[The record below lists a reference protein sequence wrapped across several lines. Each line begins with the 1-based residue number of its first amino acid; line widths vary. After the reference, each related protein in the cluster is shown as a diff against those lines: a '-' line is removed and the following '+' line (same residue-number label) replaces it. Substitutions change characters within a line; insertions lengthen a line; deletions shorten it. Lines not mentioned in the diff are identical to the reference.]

1 MDASCKTNSVVTGT
15 SFGIERLDSNTAGAQ
30 NSDLIIL
37 AARPSMGKTALS
49 IVFADGALES
59 QKDKSVQ
66 YYSLEMPADQ
76 ILQRFISMKSRVESQ
91 KLRQAML
98 MNDED
103 WARFSTTFEY
113 INNNWVN
120 RLLIDDSS
128 YLTPQIL
135 KTKVRRNV
143 RKYGQPSMIIIDY
156 LQLMSDP
163 TAKDGRN
170 RNLEIGNISK
180 SLKELAKEINCP
192 VVALSQLNRNL
203 EQRADKRPMPSD
215 LRDSG
220 SLEQDADLLLFVY
233 RDDVYYPDSELKGI
247 AEIIIGKQRNGPIG
261 TVMTKFYGQYSLF
274 ENIPDEEYKFGADYE

>member
-1 MDASCKTNSVVTGT
+1 
-15 SFGIERLDSNTAGAQ
+15 
-30 NSDLIIL
+30 
-37 AARPSMGKTALS
+37 
-49 IVFADGALES
+49 
-59 QKDKSVQ
+59 
-66 YYSLEMPADQ
+66 
-76 ILQRFISMKSRVESQ
+76 
-91 KLRQAML
+91 
-98 MNDED
+98 

-192 VVALSQLNRNL
+192 VVA
-203 EQRADKRPMPSD
+203 
-215 LRDSG
+215 
-220 SLEQDADLLLFVY
+220 
-233 RDDVYYPDSELKGI
+233 
-247 AEIIIGKQRNGPIG
+247 
-261 TVMTKFYGQYSLF
+261 
-274 ENIPDEEYKFGADYE
+274 